1 MSEFTQH
8 EITSKQKLLNA
19 NGNITEPG
27 FAKKLYWEYSRNDI
41 KASKIR
47 IKEWDYYYIGNQ
59 DCGLCLTL
67 SDSGYVSCLSISLL
81 GFKDKPFQMNDS

>member
-27 FAKKLYWEYSRNDI
+27 FAKK
-41 KASKIR
+41 
-47 IKEWDYYYIGNQ
+47 
-59 DCGLCLTL
+59 T
-67 SDSGYVSCLSISLL
+67 LL
-81 GFKDKPFQMNDS
+81 GIQQKRY

>member
-27 FAKKLYWEYSRNDI
+27 FAKKLYWEYNRNDI

-47 IKEWDYYYIGNQ
+47 I
-59 DCGLCLTL
+59 
-67 SDSGYVSCLSISLL
+67 
-81 GFKDKPFQMNDS
+81 

>member
-41 KASKIR
+41 KAPKFR
-47 IKEWDYYYIGNQ
+47 IKEWD
-59 DCGLCLTL
+59 
-67 SDSGYVSCLSISLL
+67 
-81 GFKDKPFQMNDS
+81 F